1 MDIIGRTWQEY
12 SNSRILTLHLPS
24 MDTWSKQ
31 KTNWDT
37 MALHNKLDQLYLT
50 VTKYSIQN
58 QQDTYSSS
66 HGMLSRIGHQASPN
80 EFKRTEIIS
89 SIFSDLNSIKPEIK
103 YRKKNGK
110 NKNK

>member
-37 MALHNKLDQLYLT
+37 MALHNKLDQL
-50 VTKYSIQN
+50 
-58 QQDTYSSS
+58 
-66 HGMLSRIGHQASPN
+66 
-80 EFKRTEIIS
+80 
-89 SIFSDLNSIKPEIK
+89 
-103 YRKKNGK
+103 
-110 NKNK
+110 